1 MAQLKVRGLRK
12 TVGVPG
18 LFATAYGNVGSSIYY
33 ALGLVAAHALGLT
46 PLVFLFAGG
55 LFALTAKTYAE
66 GAAMFP
72 EAGGS
77 SSFAR
82 HAFNEVVSFVAGWG
96 LSLDYILTIAISAF
110 FVPHYLGAFFPA
122 LGHAPGD
129 VIGGIAVVGLL
140 ALVNIR
146 GLGESANLNIALA
159 VLDLCTQVAL
169 VVVGAAMVLHPRLLV
184 DQIHLGV
191 APSFSQLVF
200 AVSISMLAYT
210 GIETVSN
217 MAEEARDPGEQVPKA
232 VNLVLVAVLAIYA
245 GISVIALSALP
256 VHQTSPDHY
265 ATPLGTTYADD
276 PVLGIV
282 SALGLRGTIA
292 TVANY
297 YVGALAATILLIA
310 TNAGM
315 IGASR
320 LSWSLAEHRQLP
332 SVFARLHPRYHTP
345 WFTIV
350 FFGAIAAVLILP
362 GNTAFLGNLYSF
374 GAMLSFTIAHVSIVA
389 LRRRRPELDRP
400 YRAPWNVRWRGA
412 EIPLTAVIGALG
424 TGAAFVSVVVLHP
437 EARLLGTAWLAAGL
451 LGYVLYRRRLGLD
464 PRELQH
470 VRRRE
475 RPVDFLEVSYKSA
488 LVPIFG
494 PSVDGEAMARAAVV
508 VDPGAA
514 VEALYVLRIPKAHE
528 LPDSD
533 FDGQEYE
540 ARRALEIARLQAR
553 SRGLKV
559 RTKLVRTRNPGRA
572 IVEEARERGSDLIY
586 VSTEHAPSDER
597 MLGPTT
603 RYLLAKRPCRVIVE
617 GGEPGSPLGV
627 EENPRLGRP
636 DELHPA
642 GPLGDVEPDAAGGGH
657 PDDGAAGHQ
666 AADVG
671 LPAGQLPDQHLDRSA
686 DRLPLPRQ
694 LLGEHGAEHPDAG
707 GGPRPR
713 HDRPDRGAGAAQ

>member
-1 MAQLKVRGLRK
+1 MARLKTRGLQK

-46 PLVFLFAGG
+46 PLVFMFAGA

-122 LGHAPGD
+122 LRHSPGD
-129 VIGGIAVVGLL
+129 VIGGIGVIALL
-140 ALVNIR
+140 ALINVR

-159 VLDLCTQVAL
+159 VLDLLTQIAL
-169 VVVGAAMVLHPRLLV
+169 VVLGTLLVLHPATLI

-191 APSFSQLVF
+191 APSYTQLLF

-232 VNLVLVAVLAIYA
+232 VNLVLISVLGIYA
-245 GISVIALSALP
+245 GISVVALSALP
-256 VHQTSPDHY
+256 VTQDAAGHY
-265 ATPLGTTYADD
+265 STALGSTYSAD

-282 SALGLRGTIA
+282 SALHLHGALA
-292 TVANY
+292 TAARY

-332 SVFARLHPRYHTP
+332 GVFARLHPRFHTP
-345 WFTIV
+345 WFTIL
-350 FFGAIAAVLILP
+350 FFAAIAMALVLP
-362 GNTAFLGNLYSF
+362 GNVDFLGNLYSF

-389 LRRRRPELDRP
+389 LRLKQPDAYRP
-400 YRAPWNVRWRGA
+400 YRAPWNVNVRGK
-412 EIPLTAVIGALG
+412 PVPMTAVLGALG
-424 TGAAFVSVVVLHP
+424 TGLAFVSVVALHQ
-437 EARLLGTAWLAAGL
+437 EARIVGTGWMVAGMA
-451 LGYVLYRRRLGLD
+451 GYLIWRRRQGLD
-464 PRELQH
+464 PR
-470 VRRRE
+470 RRYRIHSE
-475 RPVDFLEVSYKSA
+475 QRPLDFLEVSYKSA

-494 PSVDGEAMARAAVV
+494 PDIDGDAMRRAAAV
-508 VDPGAA
+508 VDPGATI
-514 VEALYVLRIPKAHE
+514 EALYVLQVPVNSD
-528 LPDSD
+528 LPD
-533 FDGQEYE
+533 GLEQEEYE
-540 ARRALEIARLQAR
+540 ARCALDVARLQAR
-553 SRGLKV
+553 ARGLRV
-559 RTKLVRTRNPGRA
+559 RVKLIRARNPGAA
-572 IVEEARERGSDLIY
+572 IVEEARERHSDLIY
-586 VSTEHAPSDER
+586 LSTEHAPSDER
-597 MLGPTT
+597 LLGPTT
-603 RYLLAKRPCRVIVE
+603 RYILAKRPCRVIVE
-617 GGEPGSPLGV
+617 GGNAANG
-627 EENPRLGRP
+627 
-636 DELHPA
+636 D
-642 GPLGDVEPDAAGGGH
+642 GPVALAAG
-657 PDDGAAGHQ
+657 Q
-666 AADVG
+666 RRE
-671 LPAGQLPDQHLDRSA
+671 PALEALSGR
-686 DRLPLPRQ
+686 
-694 LLGEHGAEHPDAG
+694 
-707 GGPRPR
+707 
-713 HDRPDRGAGAAQ
+713 